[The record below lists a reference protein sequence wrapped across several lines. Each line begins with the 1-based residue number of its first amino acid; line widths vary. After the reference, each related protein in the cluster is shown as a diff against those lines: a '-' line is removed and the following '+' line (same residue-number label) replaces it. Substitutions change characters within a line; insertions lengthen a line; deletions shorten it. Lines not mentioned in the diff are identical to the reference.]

1 MPPHTHT
8 IGGTMYWNR
17 RDIVEAWYLALGHC
31 HTGQRS
37 WGYARLCKMGE
48 YFEPSP
54 LLCLDSLSENGAAI
68 YWAARRQL
76 LAAQG
81 WSVDDTEVAR

>member
-1 MPPHTHT
+1 
-8 IGGTMYWNR
+8 
-17 RDIVEAWYLALGHC
+17 
-31 HTGQRS
+31 
-37 WGYARLCKMGE
+37 MGE

-68 YWAARRQL
+68 HWAARRKL

-81 WSVDDTEVAR
+81 WVDHD

>member
-1 MPPHTHT
+1 
-8 IGGTMYWNR
+8 MYWNR
-17 RDIVEAWYLALGHC
+17 FDIVEGWYLALGHC